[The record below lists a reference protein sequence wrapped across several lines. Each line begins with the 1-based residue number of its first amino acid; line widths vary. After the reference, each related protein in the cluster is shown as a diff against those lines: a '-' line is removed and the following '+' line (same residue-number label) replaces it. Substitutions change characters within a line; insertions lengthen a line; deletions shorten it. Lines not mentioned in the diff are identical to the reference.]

1 MTATLHTCSAAH
13 GTTVTGSMDGPNPL
27 IAKVMGLFFDMDQ
40 MIGKDFA
47 QGLENLKA
55 VTEK

>member
-1 MTATLHTCSAAH
+1 
-13 GTTVTGSMDGPNPL
+13 MDGPNPL

>member
-1 MTATLHTCSAAH
+1 
-13 GTTVTGSMDGPNPL
+13 MDGASPL
-27 IAKVMGLFFDMDQ
+27 IAKIMGLFFNMDQ

-55 VTEK
+55 IAEK